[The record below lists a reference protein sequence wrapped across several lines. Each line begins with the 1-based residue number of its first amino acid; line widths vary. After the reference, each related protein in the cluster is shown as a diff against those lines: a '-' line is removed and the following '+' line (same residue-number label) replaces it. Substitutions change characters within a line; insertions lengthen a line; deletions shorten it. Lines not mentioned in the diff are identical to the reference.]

1 MFIYK
6 ITNIVNDKI
15 YIGQSIRSI
24 EKRFQRHINDAIN
37 NILDTHL
44 ARAIRK
50 YGKENF
56 TLELI
61 DTANN
66 QDELNQKEQYWIR
79 YYDSVNNGYNET
91 DAIYKCGGNTYQ
103 YKSDDELNSIKN
115 KISITKTGDKNPN
128 SKSIKCLNVNTNEE
142 LIFST
147 VEECR
152 KYFNEKTHR
161 FITTRVLHQTK
172 SLYNGE
178 WAISYIE
185 DEYYSFK
192 SKVNKSGKKVQVI
205 NLETN
210 IEMIFESIRLASR
223 NLNISRGKINQ
234 HIKNNEIQFLI
245 DNYQITILN

>member
-15 YIGQSIRSI
+15 YIGQSIRPI

-79 YYDSVNNGYNET
+79 YYNSVNNGYNET

-103 YKSDDELNSIKN
+103 YKSDDELTSIKN
-115 KISITKTGDKNPN
+115 KISITKTSDKNPN

-178 WAISYIE
+178 WTISYIE

-210 IEMIFESIRLASR
+210 IEMIFESIRLTSR